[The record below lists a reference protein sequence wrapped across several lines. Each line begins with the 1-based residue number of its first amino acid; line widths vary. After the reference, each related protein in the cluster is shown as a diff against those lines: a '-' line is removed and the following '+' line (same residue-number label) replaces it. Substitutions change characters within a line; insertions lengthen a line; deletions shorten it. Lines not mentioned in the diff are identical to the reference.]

1 MFYIVSAHKV
11 YYLLFYLLKWKEEKR
26 REVWKMRLDVLVL
39 VVMVMT
45 SCLATSRIH
54 ENNEQQ
60 PTGGTRTMDNHHHMS
75 RQEFNNNNMVMEL
88 LLLYKGYNIDTG
100 KN

>member
-1 MFYIVSAHKV
+1 
-11 YYLLFYLLKWKEEKR
+11 
-26 REVWKMRLDVLVL
+26 MRLDVLVL

-75 RQEFNNNNMVMEL
+75 RQEFNNNNGDGGATP
-88 LLLYKGYNIDTG
+88 KGDNIDTG